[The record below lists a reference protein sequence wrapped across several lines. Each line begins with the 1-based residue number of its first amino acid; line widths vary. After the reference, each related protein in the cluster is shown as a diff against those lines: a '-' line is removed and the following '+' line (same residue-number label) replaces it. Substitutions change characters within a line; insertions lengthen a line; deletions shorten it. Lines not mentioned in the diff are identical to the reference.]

1 MTDIDLNFLA
11 RQNERIL
18 TEMGSLR
25 DEMRVLSAM
34 VLRVDSSVQAM
45 TQELHA
51 IYIWMGRMDSRVR
64 NLEDQP
70 ER

>member
-1 MTDIDLNFLA
+1 MIVAPFVSGGGFPV
-11 RQNERIL
+11 RKSSVRIPGRWGRMSVAN
-18 TEMGSLR
+18 TVR
-25 DEMRVLSAM
+25 PAA
-34 VLRVDSSVQAM
+34 SVQAM

-51 IYIWMGRMDSRVR
+51 IYIWMGRMDTRVR

>member
-1 MTDIDLNFLA
+1 
-11 RQNERIL
+11 
-18 TEMGSLR
+18 MGNLR